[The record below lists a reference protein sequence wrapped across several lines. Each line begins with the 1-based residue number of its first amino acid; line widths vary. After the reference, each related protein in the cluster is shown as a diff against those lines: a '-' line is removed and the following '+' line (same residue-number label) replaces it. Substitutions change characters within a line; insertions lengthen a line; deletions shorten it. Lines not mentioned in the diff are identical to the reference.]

1 MEGFT
6 VDRRLVR
13 TDVKS
18 CEGDFRVLVGRYVDQ
33 AADDQLTEY
42 WRKVQK
48 DSGLGAVEQ
57 PVAEPADPVAGEPG
71 TPEGETPSTER
82 RQPDNKRKRRQR
94 GGCSRRKKSRVSVDG
109 SNSTGTTT
117 VFVPT
122 AYEGEEHKTDDDQ
135 NCSSFPGRRSKPRTA
150 AAPTVASEDG
160 SKRRLRR
167 SSRTRKDRGQRD

>member
-1 MEGFT
+1 MSSLAKEI
-6 VDRRLVR
+6 
-13 TDVKS
+13 
-18 CEGDFRVLVGRYVDQ
+18 RVLVGRYVDQ
-33 AADDQLTEY
+33 AADEQLTEY
-42 WRKVQK
+42 LRKVQK
-48 DSGLGAVEQ
+48 DSGLSAVEQ
-57 PVAEPADPVAGEPG
+57 SAAETADPVAGVPG

-82 RQPDNKRKRRQR
+82 RQPGNKRMRRQR
-94 GGCSRRKKSRVSVDG
+94 DGASRRKKSRVSVDD

-135 NCSSFPGRRSKPRTA
+135 NCSTLPGRRSKPRTA

-160 SKRRLRR
+160 SKQRLRR